1 MDHAID
7 LVIGLLLLLCTLVL
21 EAVGF
26 VDGVLG
32 SLMTRMGIDPNA
44 QIALLIGVSVILVVL
59 VIRKLGVLFA
69 ALIII
74 LLVLVLA
81 HRVMPGLAVPQ
92 FNLPGQQSLPGGGTT
107 HV

>member
-81 HRVMPGLAVPQ
+81 HRVMPGMTVPQ
-92 FNLPGQQSLPGGGTT
+92 FNLPGQPAAPADGTT

>member
-1 MDHAID
+1 LDHAID

-74 LLVLVLA
+74 LLVLLLA

-92 FNLPGQQSLPGGGTT
+92 FNLPGQPGAPSGDTT

>member
-1 MDHAID
+1 
-7 LVIGLLLLLCTLVL
+7 
-21 EAVGF
+21 
-26 VDGVLG
+26 
-32 SLMTRMGIDPNA
+32 MTRMGIDPNA

-81 HRVMPGLAVPQ
+81 HRVMPGMTVPQ
-92 FNLPGQQSLPGGGTT
+92 FNLPGQPAAPADGTT